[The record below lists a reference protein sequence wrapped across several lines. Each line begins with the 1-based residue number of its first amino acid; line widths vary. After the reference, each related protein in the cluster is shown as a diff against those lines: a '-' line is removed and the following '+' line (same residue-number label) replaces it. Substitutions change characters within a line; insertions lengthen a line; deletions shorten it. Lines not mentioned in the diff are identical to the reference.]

1 MSLWPRLARPQRYWG
16 LHAPP
21 QQLDTVVRAALK
33 VRRSRQRNQA
43 WVTAS
48 PGGTLLPTAAA
59 DAADGAWTTDAQ
71 EEEAQVA
78 AVMSKA
84 KEAFAR
90 YLATVRA
97 SVEVTVR
104 TQTLFD
110 CSVSGGGTKRWTRPL
125 EPRKSTPYS
134 HPGSLTT

>member
-1 MSLWPRLARPQRYWG
+1 LSLWPRLARPQRYWG

-21 QQLDTVVRAALK
+21 QELTNVVRAALK
-33 VRRSRQRNQA
+33 VRRSRQRNLA

-48 PGGTLLPTAAA
+48 PAGTLLATAAA
-59 DAADGAWTTDAQ
+59 DAADGAWTRDVQ
-71 EEEAQVA
+71 EEEEAQVA

-97 SVEVTVR
+97 SVEVT
-104 TQTLFD
+104 D
-110 CSVSGGGTKRWTRPL
+110 
-125 EPRKSTPYS
+125 
-134 HPGSLTT
+134 LT